1 MRKIRVIAVS
11 LMFLFLLCSCSNPT
25 AGESLKQCKQAYD
38 EIFAAKSL
46 HYSVRHSF
54 DPDDDRACQ
63 NYEAYYFDHGC
74 YYNNSGIFVNTEYAQ
89 WGDTKYLYTE
99 DIGKW
104 VEMTGSQAVTPV
116 FTLEWEKYNFT
127 FVDSKEEN
135 DQVCITLKT
144 ISEINNKSTWKFF
157 LNKDGKLTY
166 LEISTPNAVFGQGS
180 EALGEA
186 VNMKSEYT
194 FYDDSLTEIQ
204 HKILEVLAEA
214 STEAESESN
223 AN

>member
-1 MRKIRVIAVS
+1 MRKIRAIAVS
-11 LMFLFLLCSCSNPT
+11 LMFLFLLCSCSDPT

-46 HYSVRHSF
+46 HYFVRHSF
-54 DPDDDRACQ
+54 DLNDDSASQ
-63 NYEAYYFDHGC
+63 NHEVYYFDNGC

-99 DIGKW
+99 DMGKW
-104 VEMTGSQAVTPV
+104 VEVTGSQAIIRV
-116 FTLEWEKYNFT
+116 FSSEWDKINFS
-127 FVDSKEEN
+127 FVDYREEN
-135 DQVCITLKT
+135 DQVCITLDT
-144 ISEINNKSTWKFF
+144 VSEINNKSTWKFF

-180 EALGEA
+180 EAPGEA

-194 FYDDSLTEIQ
+194 FFDDSLTEIQ